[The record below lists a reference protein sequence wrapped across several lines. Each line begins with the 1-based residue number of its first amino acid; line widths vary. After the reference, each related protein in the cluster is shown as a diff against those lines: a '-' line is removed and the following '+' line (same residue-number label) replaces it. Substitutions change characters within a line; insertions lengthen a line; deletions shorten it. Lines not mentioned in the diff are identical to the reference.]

1 MHRTLGC
8 LRLGSSCLSVGLVCV
23 LLGSWACGQRQPVQ
37 PPVSSTLAPSEVS
50 PSYEL
55 VGIAS
60 YYGDRH
66 QGHPTANGE
75 TFDKS
80 KMTAA
85 HRTLPFNTQIRVH
98 NLKNHKTV
106 MVRINDRGPFVPG
119 RIIDLSEAAGLQ
131 LGMGHSGTTRV
142 RLEILSAPAERNAV
156 YTVQVGAFSSE
167 KRAKKLRQK
176 LVNRYNNT
184 TVTPYDSNTGMIYRV
199 RVGLENN
206 LAKAN
211 RLALELLGEN
221 LPAVVVRSEE

>member
-1 MHRTLGC
+1 MQRPRGWFRLNTSGLALG
-8 LRLGSSCLSVGLVCV
+8 LLCV
-23 LLGSWACGQRQPVQ
+23 LLGGTACGPRQPVQ
-37 PPVSSTLAPSEVS
+37 PPVSSTLTPSEVS
-50 PSYEL
+50 PGYEL
-55 VGIAS
+55 QGVAS

-75 TFDKS
+75 IFDKA

-85 HRTLPFNTQIRVH
+85 HRTLPFNTQVRVH

-106 MVRINDRGPFVPG
+106 TVRINDRGPYVPG
-119 RIIDLSEAAGLQ
+119 RIIDLSEAAGMQ
-131 LGMGHSGTTRV
+131 LGMGHSGTTPV

-176 LVNRYNNT
+176 LVRRYNNT
-184 TVTPYDSNTGMIYRV
+184 TVTPYDSSAGKIYRV
-199 RVGLENN
+199 RVGQENN

-211 RLALELLGEN
+211 QLAQQLLGEN